1 MDPMIIRTIAPRA
14 STEKKVRKVSVPV
27 DETLKA
33 VRKEAIQVIPE
44 VIRESAS
51 ITTRFFVMIILITE
65 ARRMEMRRR
74 MDIGLIFEVIH

>member
-1 MDPMIIRTIAPRA
+1 MIIRTIAPRA

-44 VIRESAS
+44 VMRESVS

-74 MDIGLIFEVIH
+74 ISIGLRF

>member
-1 MDPMIIRTIAPRA
+1 MIIRTIAPRA

>member
-1 MDPMIIRTIAPRA
+1 M
-14 STEKKVRKVSVPV
+14 RKVSVPV

>member
-1 MDPMIIRTIAPRA
+1 MIIRTIAPRA

-74 MDIGLIFEVIH
+74 ISIGLRF

>member
-1 MDPMIIRTIAPRA
+1 MIIRTIAPRA

-44 VIRESAS
+44 VMRESVS